1 MEIHIKHKEQEFFA
15 VIKDI
20 DIKNLSNE
28 DFLKI
33 KDIVETYGVV
43 VLKNQIINDDDQ
55 ILFSKKFGKLE
66 KALEHDTLEGIRPEI
81 TRISNIGINNE
92 ILPIDSKKVIYDR
105 GNRSWH
111 TDSSYKDI
119 PSKISI
125 LSAREIPF
133 DGGGTEYI
141 DARHALETWNKNSR
155 KYDIKELKNE
165 ICEHSIVYSRMINT
179 GDIFDNNYKNKMP
192 FVKQRLIRTH
202 PMTKRSAFY
211 AGSHCSHIIG
221 WDLEQSRSLI
231 KEINE
236 WIVEAGAI
244 VHHKWSNNEIVMW
257 DNRRVLHRGTYFDET
272 SARRIMH
279 RTTVAGD
286 YPSYKEEIN
295 L

>member
-33 KDIVETYGVV
+33 KDIVEAYGVV

-66 KALEHDTLEGIRPEI
+66 KALEQDTLEGIRPEI

-179 GDIFDNNYKNKMP
+179 GDIFDNDYKNKMP

-202 PMTKRSAFY
+202 PITKRSAFY

>member
-1 MEIHIKHKEQEFFA
+1 MDIDIKHKEQEFFA

-43 VLKNQIINDDDQ
+43 VLKNQIICDDDQ

-66 KALEHDTLEGIRPEI
+66 KALEQDTLEGIRPEI

-125 LSAREIPF
+125 LSAREIPC
-133 DGGGTEYI
+133 DGGGTEYV
-141 DARHALETWNKNSR
+141 DARNALETWNKNSR

-179 GDIFDNNYKNKMP
+179 GDIFDNDYKNKMP

-202 PMTKRSAFY
+202 PITKRSAFY

-221 WDLEQSRSLI
+221 WDLEESRSLI

-236 WIVEAGAI
+236 WIVEAGPI
-244 VHHKWSNNEIVMW
+244 VHHKWCNNEIVIW

-286 YPSYKEEIN
+286 CPSYKEEIN

>member
-28 DFLKI
+28 GFLKI

-66 KALEHDTLEGIRPEI
+66 KALEQDTLEGIRPEI

-165 ICEHSIVYSRMINT
+165 ICKHSIVYSRMINT
-179 GDIFDNNYKNKMP
+179 GDIFDNDYKNKMP

-202 PMTKRSAFY
+202 PITKRSAFY

-236 WIVEAGAI
+236 WIVEAGEI